1 MASNGLQNLMSFDAA
16 TRDYIKSNEGYDDKI
31 YLDTKNI
38 PTTGYGFN
46 INAEHIRNLI
56 PTDVLNRKRAL
67 TRPESDRIFDKVY
80 GQAVFDARQYLGG
93 DVFDRLPNQQKQ
105 VIVDMAYNMGLTR
118 LNSFKGMKKAL
129 ESGDMAGARRELL
142 DSNYAREDVP
152 NRALRNAELMHPI
165 AGGVASLASPSQS
178 EFKKAFAQA
187 RKAGKKT
194 FQFNGKS
201 YTTEVK

>member
-1 MASNGLQNLMSFDAA
+1 MSFDAA
-16 TRDYIKSNEGYDDKI
+16 TRDYIKSNEGYDDKV

-46 INAEHIRNLI
+46 IEAEHIRKLI
-56 PTDVLNRKRAL
+56 PADVLNKKRAL
-67 TRPESDRIFDKVY
+67 TKTEADQIFEKVY
-80 GQAVFDARQYLGG
+80 AQSVADARQYLGG

-105 VIVDMAYNMGLTR
+105 VVIDMAYNMGLTR
-118 LNSFKGMKKAL
+118 LSGFKGMKKAL
-129 ESGDMAGARRELL
+129 ESGDMAGARRELM
-142 DSNYAREDVP
+142 DSDYAREDVP
-152 NRALRNAELMHPI
+152 NRALRNAELMHPV
-165 AGGVASLASPSQS
+165 ASGVASLASPSQS

-194 FQFNGKS
+194 FQFNGKI

>member
-1 MASNGLQNLMSFDAA
+1 MSFGTP
-16 TRDYIKSNEGYDDKI
+16 TRDYIKRNEGYDDNI
-31 YLDTKNI
+31 YMDTKKI

-46 INAEHIRNLI
+46 INAEHIRKLI
-56 PTDVLNRKRAL
+56 PSDVLNKKRAL
-67 TRPESDRIFDKVY
+67 TKPEADQIFEKVY
-80 GQAVFDARQYLGG
+80 TQSVADARQYLGG

-105 VIVDMAYNMGLTR
+105 VVVDMAYNMGLTR
-118 LNSFKGMKKAL
+118 LSGFKGMKKAL
-129 ESGDMAGARRELL
+129 ESGDMVGARRELL

-152 NRALRNAELMHPI
+152 NRALRNAELMHPVTS
-165 AGGVASLASPSQS
+165 GVASLASPPKS
-178 EFKKAFAQA
+178 EFNKAFAQA